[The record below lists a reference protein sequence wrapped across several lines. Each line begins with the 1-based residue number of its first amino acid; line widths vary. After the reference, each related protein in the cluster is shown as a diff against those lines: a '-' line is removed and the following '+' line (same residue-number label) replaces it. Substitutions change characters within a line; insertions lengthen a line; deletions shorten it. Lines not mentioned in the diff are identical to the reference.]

1 MFAGFTHFIISISS
15 NDISSIG
22 SAFDAMA
29 STNVY
34 MNGNPLLCTE
44 EQRLDS
50 LTVNVYFNGQCTTDS
65 DGDGSVDG
73 RDAFPSDVAASVDT
87 DGDGAPD
94 DWNEGFSASDTTTGL
109 ILDTDDDDDGIEDSA
124 DAFPDDASEDKDSDG
139 DGLGDNKDAFPNDPD
154 LQYLDI
160 EAAIDGLVG
169 TNFKQCVR
177 EQTNG
182 FSNAGEVTR
191 LDCNHRNVQSVSG
204 VGNFPN
210 LEELYLS
217 DKAFCDISPLAKL
230 TELKKLDLD
239 WGSQCVSDIEP
250 LRALRK
256 LEWLDLDGQSVA
268 ACAHCQPPETARFKS
283 WTQRK

>member
-1 MFAGFTHFIISISS
+1 M
-15 NDISSIG
+15 
-22 SAFDAMA
+22 
-29 STNVY
+29 
-34 MNGNPLLCTE
+34 
-44 EQRLDS
+44 
-50 LTVNVYFNGQCTTDS
+50 
-65 DGDGSVDG
+65 
-73 RDAFPSDVAASVDT
+73 DT

-94 DWNEGFSASDTTTGL
+94 DWNEGFSATDSTTGL

-124 DAFPDDASEDKDSDG
+124 DAFPNDASEDQDSDG
-139 DGLGDNKDAFPNDPD
+139 DGLGDNKDAFPNDPN

-191 LDCNHRNVQSVSG
+191 LDCNHRNIQSISG

-230 TELKKLDLD
+230 TELKSLILT
-239 WGSQCVSDIEP
+239 G
-250 LRALRK
+250 AA
-256 LEWLDLDGQSVA
+256 SV
-268 ACAHCQPPETARFKS
+268 CQISSR
-283 WTQRK
+283 